1 MCRTSLSSIRMWLN
15 KLHLHQQVHKVNTVI
30 LNNKS
35 LSNYSNSSILTITT
49 LMFKDPLPIYYHLKT
64 TLTLEMVTIL
74 NLKTITEN
82 SLMLILETFFV
93 SMISKSN
100 QMKSNKSRFRRLNRE
115 NSILNLIPLLLNN
128 NRTLIKTWISW
139 LTIAWYKDNINFSN
153 NKWWL
158 IHNTKC

>member
-1 MCRTSLSSIRMWLN
+1 MYRTSLNSIQMWLN

-100 QMKSNKSRFRRLNRE
+100 QMKSNKSRVRRLNRE

-153 NKWWL
+153 NKLWL